1 MFPVVN
7 IVFSIV
13 ALCNAQF
20 IDGYRGQLMN
30 L

>member
-1 MFPVVN
+1 MFA
-7 IVFSIV
+7 IVSIAFRIV
-13 ALCNAQF
+13 ALCKAQF